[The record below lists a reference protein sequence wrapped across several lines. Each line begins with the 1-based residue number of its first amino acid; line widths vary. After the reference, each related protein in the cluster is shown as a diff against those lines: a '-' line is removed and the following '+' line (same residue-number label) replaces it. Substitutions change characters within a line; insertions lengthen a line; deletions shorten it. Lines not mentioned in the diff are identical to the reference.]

1 MVHVRVLSLF
11 GLPAKTELFVPS
23 AEALSSF
30 SVARLPFVP
39 FAKFSF

>member
-1 MVHVRVLSLF
+1 MVPVRVLSLF

-30 SVARLPFVP
+30 SVACLPLVVI
-39 FAKFSF
+39 AKFSF